1 MTDRS
6 QTLAPFTI
14 FGPVDSEHKTSHTER
29 PFVMSHML
37 AKTGASLKYNIPFTA
52 RAFHVIHLNLKHQ
65 KHCVDVKV
73 ETHYE
78 ITALSVRALYV
89 SPSLT
94 AIKGGG

>member
-1 MTDRS
+1 MTSHS

-29 PFVMSHML
+29 PFVTSHML
-37 AKTGASLKYNIPFTA
+37 AKTGASLKCNIPFTT
-52 RAFHVIHLNLKHQ
+52 RAFRAIRRNLKHQ
-65 KHCVDVKV
+65 KHCGDVKV

-78 ITALSVRALYV
+78 ITALSVRASCV

-94 AIKGGG
+94 GIKGGG